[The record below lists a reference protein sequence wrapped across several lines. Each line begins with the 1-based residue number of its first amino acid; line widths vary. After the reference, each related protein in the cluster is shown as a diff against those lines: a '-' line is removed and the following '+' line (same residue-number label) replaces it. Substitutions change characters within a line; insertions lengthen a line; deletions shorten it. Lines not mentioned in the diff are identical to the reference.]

1 MESVMK
7 GLLVKIVLKKAF
19 RFIVNFSEI
28 YLPVISFFSMFLA
41 FILQIFTRYVLGS
54 QVEWTYEVTVIGFM
68 WVVALGGSYASRL
81 REHVSFTMIYNKM
94 STRGKALTELISN
107 IILIAAFAIMFIPV
121 LEFVD
126 FMNIKKTAVMKVPIS
141 VLYAPFVYF
150 IISSVAYITRD
161 TIAAVKVFR
170 ARDEGESV

>member
-1 MESVMK
+1 MIQK
-7 GLLVKIVLKKAF
+7 KIW
-19 RFIVNFSEI
+19 RFIVDFFEI

-41 FILQIFTRYVLGS
+41 FILQIFTRYVLGA

-94 STRGKALTELISN
+94 GVRGKALTEIISD
-107 IILIAAFAIMFIPV
+107 IILITAFAIMFLPV
-121 LEFVD
+121 IEFVD

-150 IISSVAYITRD
+150 IISSAVYIARD
-161 TIAAVKVFR
+161 TIAAVKTFR
-170 ARDEGESV
+170 NYKDKGAA